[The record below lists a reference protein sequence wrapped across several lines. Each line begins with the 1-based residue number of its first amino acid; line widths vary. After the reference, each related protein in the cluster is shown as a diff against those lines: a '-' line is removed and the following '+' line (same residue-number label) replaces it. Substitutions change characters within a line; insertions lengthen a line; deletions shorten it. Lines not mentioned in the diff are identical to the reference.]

1 MHCITQLQYHVVIV
15 KLKYGNTV
23 NLNDSNFLLA
33 TLLPVSY
40 CKKPLKMTNSVK
52 LKPKTFP
59 YLKLIETQLVADA
72 TCLIFT
78 YLNVKY
84 AY

>member
-1 MHCITQLQYHVVIV
+1 VVIV

-23 NLNDSNFLLA
+23 NLNDSNFLLS
-33 TLLPVSY
+33 VSY
-40 CKKPLKMTNSVK
+40 CKNPLKMTNSVN
-52 LKPKTFP
+52 LKPNTFP